1 MNSMYFYRNISNKI
15 EKQFIG
21 FMYDEIFE
29 FIYDSDFIYAN
40 AKFFNDIDDFFFKS
54 YRDKNLCFLEP
65 VSIKDNKLLI
75 FYCKNSTEYYTFN
88 INDFPVINLY
98 QKKINFTFKL
108 TYEDLFEEINGIYYF
123 LIVYDLKETNNWKLG
138 KPFLKKYSLVFDAE
152 NQTIGFYDKE
162 TLLLGIK
169 NDDNRSENKKS
180 EIKYNDTTKI
190 NTIIIIVLLVIFN
203 ILLIILIINIT
214 NKCKKRRK
222 KKIYEVESEDD
233 EFMESKNNDLKTSI
247 NSI

>member
-1 MNSMYFYRNISNKI
+1 M
-15 EKQFIG
+15 
-21 FMYDEIFE
+21 
-29 FIYDSDFIYAN
+29 
-40 AKFFNDIDDFFFKS
+40 FF
-54 YRDKNLCFLEP
+54 
-65 VSIKDNKLLI
+65 
-75 FYCKNSTEYYTFN
+75 
-88 INDFPVINLY
+88 
-98 QKKINFTFKL
+98 
-108 TYEDLFEEINGIYYF
+108 
-123 LIVYDLKETNNWKLG
+123 
-138 KPFLKKYSLVFDAE
+138 
-152 NQTIGFYDKE
+152 DKE

-222 KKIYEVESEDD
+222 KKIYELESEDD

>member
-1 MNSMYFYRNISNKI
+1 M
-15 EKQFIG
+15 
-21 FMYDEIFE
+21 
-29 FIYDSDFIYAN
+29 
-40 AKFFNDIDDFFFKS
+40 
-54 YRDKNLCFLEP
+54 
-65 VSIKDNKLLI
+65 
-75 FYCKNSTEYYTFN
+75 
-88 INDFPVINLY
+88 Y

-222 KKIYEVESEDD
+222 KKIYELESEDD